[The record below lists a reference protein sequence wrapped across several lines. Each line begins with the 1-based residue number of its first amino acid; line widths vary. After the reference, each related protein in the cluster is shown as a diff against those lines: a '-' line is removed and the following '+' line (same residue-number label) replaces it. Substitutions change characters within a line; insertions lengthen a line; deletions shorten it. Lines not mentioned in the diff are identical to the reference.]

1 VLFLA
6 FNPLQPIITALT
18 WVLDYIHHFIPSL
31 GWSLIVFAGLVRLA
45 FWPLASMQFKSM
57 AEMQKVQP
65 LLKALQAKYKG
76 EPQKLQQE
84 QMALYKEHGV
94 NPFASCLPLLL
105 QMPILFSLYWA
116 IIARSDQF
124 KSEHFLWIGSA
135 VGEHLPKVGG
145 AAIIAANL
153 FAPDYI
159 FLALYV
165 ISMYFSVRF
174 GSPPSTDPQA
184 AQTQKIMSFMSPVFI
199 AWFGHNWSS
208 ALIVYWFAANLFTMA
223 QQVYFFRKFGLYGAK
238 TATAIGTVPDGG
250 AMKTVKGKTTPV
262 KSALAD
268 GDGTSPSGG
277 QNASKTASNGSRS
290 KRRAKR

>member
-1 VLFLA
+1 MLFLA
-6 FNPLQPIITALT
+6 FNPLQPIITGLT

-45 FWPLASMQFKSM
+45 FTPLAAMQFKSM

-65 LLKALQAKYKG
+65 LLKALQVKHKG

-135 VGEHLPKVGG
+135 LSAQYPK
-145 AAIIAANL
+145 ILAANL

-159 FLALYV
+159 FLGLYV
-165 ISMYFSVRF
+165 VSMYFSVRF

-208 ALIVYWFAANLFTMA
+208 ALIVYWFSANLFTMA

-238 TATAIGTVPDGG
+238 NAALAPVGG
-250 AMKTVKGKTTPV
+250 ALKTVKANGSTVKNVTPP
-262 KSALAD
+262 AE
-268 GDGTSPSGG
+268 GDGKSLASGKNG
-277 QNASKTASNGSRS
+277 SQSKNASNGSRS

>member
-1 VLFLA
+1 MLFLA
-6 FNPLQPIITALT
+6 FNPLQPIITALSA
-18 WVLDYIHHFIPSL
+18 VLDQIHHFIPSL

-124 KSEHFLWIGSA
+124 KSEHFLWIGSSLSA
-135 VGEHLPKVGG
+135 QFPK
-145 AAIIAANL
+145 IFAANL
-153 FAPDYI
+153 FAPDYV
-159 FLALYV
+159 FLGLYV

-238 TATAIGTVPDGG
+238 NAAAIALPVDGG
-250 AMKTVKGKTTPV
+250 AMKIVKGKTLPA
-262 KSALAD
+262 KSNLAES
-268 GDGTSPSGG
+268 DGTSLSGG
-277 QNASKTASNGSRS
+277 KTATKNAPNGSRS